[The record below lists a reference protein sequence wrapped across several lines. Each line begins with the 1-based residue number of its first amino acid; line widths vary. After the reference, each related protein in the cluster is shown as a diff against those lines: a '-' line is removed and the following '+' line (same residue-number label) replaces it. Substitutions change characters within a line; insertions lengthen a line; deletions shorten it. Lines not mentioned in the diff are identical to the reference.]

1 MVIHRSFSPEEL
13 WRDMK
18 VTPVRHAV
26 FVQVFNN
33 EQLEETSKITV
44 KFLSLWID
52 RLEQTLLTRATLF
65 TIMSA
70 SG

>member
-44 KFLSLWID
+44 KDQLP
-52 RLEQTLLTRATLF
+52 
-65 TIMSA
+65 
-70 SG
+70 